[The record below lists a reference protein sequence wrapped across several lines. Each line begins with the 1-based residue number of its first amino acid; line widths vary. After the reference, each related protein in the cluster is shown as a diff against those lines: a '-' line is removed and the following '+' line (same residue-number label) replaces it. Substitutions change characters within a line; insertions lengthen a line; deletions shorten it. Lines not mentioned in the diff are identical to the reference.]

1 LRKMTLLAVPAA
13 MALFASPAMGG
24 NDNPTL
30 KVSPKSTVRGAHVV
44 VSGTNWGQAI
54 AQECPDKIKLYLIKG
69 GESTRIRSIFTN
81 GAQETFSQSVGV
93 PRGLAAGTYVLK
105 AAQKCS
111 AEDANQPTV
120 GRAKTGLTIR

>member
-1 LRKMTLLAVPAA
+1 VRKLVLLAVAGA
-13 MALFASPAMGG
+13 MALAASPAAAGS
-24 NDNPTL
+24 NPTL
-30 KVSPKSTVRGAHVV
+30 KVSPKRTVPGAHVI

-81 GAQETFSQSVGV
+81 GAQETFRQSVGI
-93 PRGLAAGTYVLK
+93 PSGLATGTYVLK
-105 AAQKCS
+105 AAQKCE
-111 AEDANQPTV
+111 AEDADQPTV